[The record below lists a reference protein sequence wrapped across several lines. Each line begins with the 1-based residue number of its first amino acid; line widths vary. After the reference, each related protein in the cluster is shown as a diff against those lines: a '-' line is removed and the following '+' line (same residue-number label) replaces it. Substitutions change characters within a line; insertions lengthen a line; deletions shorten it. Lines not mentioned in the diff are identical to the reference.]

1 MSVGDR
7 KGVDPE
13 EKMEVPLL
21 TSVGKGEILNQDQP
35 DFKGQD
41 QPDFKGLRYLL
52 CIFLGVGS

>member
-21 TSVGKGEILNQDQP
+21 TSVGKGEILNRDQP
-35 DFKGQD
+35 DFKGQC
-41 QPDFKGLRYLL
+41 LRYLL